1 MSPDDPRYGSAS
13 AYITFSR
20 QEDAWSAICSVD
32 GFRLMGRTIRAS
44 FGTTK
49 YCNSFLRNL
58 PCNNPECLY
67 LHELGDEGDRFTKDE
82 VQLGLARH
90 GSSFAFKEEVLGDR
104 SVGSNNRSSK
114 PRPANPV
121 LPPPCPMT
129 PPTGYEGGLSN
140 NGGSVGAVG
149 RRPSPLPQLM
159 PHASQPGTEYPA
171 APGAGGAVGFGG
183 DVRWAEAPPDSP
195 LPIGAD
201 GRPRPRR
208 RRGQRGRRG
217 GGFGGTGGVNMGGR
231 FCDSDEGSMFG
242 SGGMGL
248 SAPAM
253 DVGIGVGR
261 GPSLVRTSSI
271 PVPPV
276 RSLTNDGGAGG
287 YGQGLT
293 SSSLD
298 SAMGRS
304 RAADACAP
312 SGLMRPSKA
321 SSGSFA
327 LSDSGV
333 TMARNSEQRFDAGGN
348 IFGGGGGSN
357 DLHHPAPK
365 PAGQHQSWGGS
376 SDRSTP
382 VGGGY
387 VGRSYWIK
395 GRGSPLD
402 TPETLTNTPPV
413 ELSPS
418 GAYSPPSTSNGHGGT
433 SSQSMWPHRVFG
445 EAGSRDDRDK
455 DGHPAPGSLYV
466 QHRHVQLRPPPAFFG
481 IGDAPQASRGQQQ
494 QNTLHEGSVLGD
506 LISISEFRQTSR
518 QGRSRS
524 LDFVDEHQPQSSS
537 RWDGG
542 AVQMQRQ
549 NYLKMERAHDHECKK
564 GVSLFTSL
572 SHGGS
577 VGVTS
582 REPSTIDTSML
593 APPGLGLTPSGGGS
607 GVGRGRVGDRPSSSS
622 YSDDLSSC
630 SNRLTALSWDDSR
643 AGGNHEISVSSV
655 VLSQSGAASSHGHAD
670 GGRSGGRD
678 GDERD
683 TWMPPSLASVESLVA
698 SASQAEVRKIWFR
711 LCTCTR
717 TFTSMVDNGMDLKS
731 LSGYYLLYN
740 M

>member
-1 MSPDDPRYGSAS
+1 M
-13 AYITFSR
+13 
-20 QEDAWSAICSVD
+20 
-32 GFRLMGRTIRAS
+32 
-44 FGTTK
+44 
-49 YCNSFLRNL
+49 
-58 PCNNPECLY
+58 
-67 LHELGDEGDRFTKDE
+67 
-82 VQLGLARH
+82 
-90 GSSFAFKEEVLGDR
+90 LGDR
-104 SVGSNNRSSK
+104 SGGSNSRSSK

-129 PPTGYEGGLSN
+129 PPAGYEGRLSN
-140 NGGSVGAVG
+140 NGGSVGGVG
-149 RRPSPLPQLM
+149 RRPAPPHQSA
-159 PHASQPGTEYPA
+159 PHASHPGTECTA

-231 FCDSDEGSMFG
+231 LCDSDEGSMFG

-248 SAPAM
+248 TTPAV
-253 DVGIGVGR
+253 DVGIGGGG

-312 SGLMRPSKA
+312 SALMRPSSA
-321 SSGSFA
+321 SSVSFA
-327 LSDSGV
+327 LSDNGV
-333 TMARNSEQRFDAGGN
+333 TMARNSEQRFDAGGSV
-348 IFGGGGGSN
+348 FGGGGFSN

-365 PAGQHQSWGGS
+365 LAGQHQSWGGS

-382 VGGGY
+382 VGGSY
-387 VGRSYWIK
+387 VGRNCWIK

-413 ELSPS
+413 DLSPS
-418 GAYSPPSTSNGHGGT
+418 GTYSPTSTSNGLGGT
-433 SSQSMWPHRVFG
+433 SSQSIWPHRVFG

-455 DGHPAPGSLYV
+455 DGHPASGSIYV
-466 QHRHVQLRPPPAFFG
+466 HRRHVQLRPPPAFFG
-481 IGDAPQASRGQQQ
+481 IGDGPQASRGQQQ
-494 QNTLHEGSVLGD
+494 NALHEGSRLGD
-506 LISISEFRQTSR
+506 LVSISEFRQTSR

-524 LDFVDEHQPQSSS
+524 LDFVHEQQPQDQSSS

-542 AVQMQRQ
+542 GGERTSVGVQMQRQ
-549 NYLKMERAHDHECKK
+549 KYLAMERAHEHEGEK

-572 SHGGS
+572 SHGGIGGS

-582 REPSTIDTSML
+582 REPSTIDTSMP
-593 APPGLGLTPSGGGS
+593 APPGLGLTASGGCNGS
-607 GVGRGRVGDRPSSSS
+607 GRGRGRVGDRPSSSS

-630 SNRLTALSWDDSR
+630 RGRLAALSWDDSG
-643 AGGNHEISVSSV
+643 AEGNLEIAVSSAG
-655 VLSQSGAASSHGHAD
+655 LSQNGATSSHGYAD
-670 GGRSGGRD
+670 GGGSGGGDGGGGD

-683 TWMPPSLASVESLVA
+683 TWMPPSLASVDSLVA
-698 SASQAEVRKIWFR
+698 SASQAEVRKKR
-711 LCTCTR
+711 VPLVYLYKH
-717 TFTSMVDNGMDLKS
+717 SSLNGQQDGIVMFLRNHC
-731 LSGYYLLYN
+731 LFYN
-740 M
+740 IYIPFPAHGFQVVASHQILA